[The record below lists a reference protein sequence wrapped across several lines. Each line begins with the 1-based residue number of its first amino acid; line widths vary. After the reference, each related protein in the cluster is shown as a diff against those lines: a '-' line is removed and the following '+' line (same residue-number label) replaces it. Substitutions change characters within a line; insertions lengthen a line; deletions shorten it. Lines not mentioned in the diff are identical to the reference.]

1 MTTAIATQQT
11 RKSLKDY
18 LLSPAAI
25 SALDGVTNKLMTGE
39 RLANVLW
46 TCVQKTPALMDCEP
60 ATLITACKTLALMG
74 CEPDGI
80 HGYLVPYKNKKAGI
94 TTVTPIPSARGLMR
108 MARLCG
114 SVRGITLGTVYEED
128 TFEWGVSFGRFDVTH
143 KSAWNHAGEPIG
155 YYVIWKDEHGNLMG
169 ERMSRKEV
177 ESIRDRSNAWKA
189 YKQYGK
195 ECPWNTDPEQM
206 ALKTVIKRAAKR
218 WDFPLE
224 AQQAMAEADEAE
236 FGRGMRDVTN
246 DKPATVAP
254 SFLLPTS
261 PITPPEVADS
271 EVIDNSTTNTADT
284 DEA

>member
-1 MTTAIATQQT
+1 MTTTAITTPQT
-11 RKSLKDY
+11 ARKSLKDY

-25 SALDGVTNKLMTGE
+25 DALNGVTNKLMTGE

-46 TCVQKTPALMDCEP
+46 TCVQKTPALMECEP

-74 CEPDGI
+74 CEPDGV
-80 HGYLVPYKNKKAGI
+80 HGYLVPYKNKKAGV

-114 SVRGITLGTVYEED
+114 NVRGITLGTVYEED
-128 TFEWGVSFGRFDVTH
+128 EFEWGIKYGSFYVSHQSSWD
-143 KSAWNHAGEPIG
+143 HAGEPLG
-155 YYVIWKDEHGNLMG
+155 YYVIWRDEHGNTLG
-169 ERMSRKEV
+169 ERMSRKEI
-177 ESIRDRSNAWKA
+177 EAIRDRSNAWKA

-195 ECPWNTDPEQM
+195 EGPWNTDPEQM

-236 FGRGMRDVTN
+236 FGRNMRDVT
-246 DKPATVAP
+246 PATVAP
-254 SFLLPTS
+254 SFLLPTA
-261 PITPPEVADS
+261 PITPMEAVLDEPVP
-271 EVIDNSTTNTADT
+271 TTEDGE
-284 DEA
+284 EA